1 MKITII
7 ETKTISTEIE
17 VEVDSLEEAK
27 DLYYN
32 GEYSDAFSDAEL
44 QQWNVID
51 DSVEF
56 ENESFTIKSYVKQSI
71 L

>member
-1 MKITII
+1 MIIKII

-17 VEVDSLEEAK
+17 VEVDSIEQAK

-44 QQWNVID
+44 QQWNVVD

-56 ENESFTIKSYVKQSI
+56 ENESSIIKSYVKQSI

>member
-17 VEVDSLEEAK
+17 VQVDSLEEAK

-32 GEYSDAFSDAEL
+32 GVYSDAFSDAEL
-44 QQWNVID
+44 QQWNVVD
-51 DSVEF
+51 EYVKF
-56 ENESFTIKSYVKQSI
+56 ENETIKIKGLIKQSI

>member
-17 VEVDSLEEAK
+17 VQVDSLEQAK
-27 DLYYN
+27 ELYYN
-32 GEYSDAFSDAEL
+32 GEYSDTFSDAEL
-44 QQWNVID
+44 QQWNVVD

-56 ENESFTIKSYVKQSI
+56 EFTEQGKLI
-71 L
+71 